1 MGCSP
6 RQRWNWTW
14 QVSPEME
21 PNLSIRSPQPF
32 WLKVHT
38 GLLLQGCRVGL
49 LPFYFF
55 HVAIHGTLTQLRPKI
70 LLSPL
75 CYFEG
80 PRNKYLLAAHRLFK
94 TYAAGWKNSKKNNS
108 RSASFF
114 LSSDLCSWVEEQEE
128 KQQQVEHTCWK
139 LVALQGLLTETE
151 PTQGQRVPLSHWPPA
166 FSG

>member
-21 PNLSIRSPQPF
+21 PNLTLQAPQPF
-32 WLKVHT
+32 LLKVHG
-38 GLLLQGCRVGL
+38 GLLLASKF

-70 LLSPL
+70 LLSAL

-80 PRNKYLLAAHRLFK
+80 PRNNCLQHTDSSRPMQLAGRTAR
-94 TYAAGWKNSKKNNS
+94 KNNS

-166 FSG
+166 FSR

>member
-21 PNLSIRSPQPF
+21 PNLTHCSHCSHFGSRYTLGSCCKAGP
-32 WLKVHT
+32 WH
-38 GLLLQGCRVGL
+38 
-49 LPFYFF
+49 FYFF
-55 HVAIHGTLTQLRPKI
+55 HVAIHGTLTQLRLKI

-151 PTQGQRVPLSHWPPA
+151 PTQGQGVPLSHWPPA
-166 FSG
+166 FSR

>member
-14 QVSPEME
+14 QMSPEME
-21 PNLSIRSPQPF
+21 PNLTLQYRSHF
-32 WLKVHT
+32 GSRYKLGSCCKA
-38 GLLLQGCRVGL
+38 GL

-94 TYAAGWKNSKKNNS
+94 TYAAGWKNNKKNNS

-139 LVALQGLLTETE
+139 LVALQGLLRETE
-151 PTQGQRVPLSHWPPA
+151 PTQGQSA
-166 FSG
+166 KSSS

>member
-1 MGCSP
+1 MGAALASAGTGPGKCHL
-6 RQRWNWTW
+6 RWNRI
-14 QVSPEME
+14 EY
-21 PNLSIRSPQPF
+21 
-32 WLKVHT
+32 
-38 GLLLQGCRVGL
+38 CRHCSHFGSRYTLGSCCKAGL

-55 HVAIHGTLTQLRPKI
+55 HVAIHGTVTQLRPKI

-94 TYAAGWKNSKKNNS
+94 TYAAGWKNNKKNNS

-128 KQQQVEHTCWK
+128 KQQQVEHTGDRTNSRPKCK
-139 LVALQGLLTETE
+139 EFLLVTGLQAVSALQ
-151 PTQGQRVPLSHWPPA
+151 V
-166 FSG
+166 

>member
-21 PNLSIRSPQPF
+21 PNLTLRALQPF
-32 WLKVHT
+32 WLKVHI
-38 GLLLQGCRVGL
+38 GLLLSSRL
-49 LPFYFF
+49 WLFYFF
-55 HVAIHGTLTQLRPKI
+55 HVAIHGTLTQLRLKI

-94 TYAAGWKNSKKNNS
+94 TYAAGRKNSKKNNS

-128 KQQQVEHTCWK
+128 NQQQVEHTCWK

-166 FSG
+166 FSR

>member
-14 QVSPEME
+14 QVSPEMK
-21 PNLSIRSPQPF
+21 PNLTLSGTIAILAQGTH
-32 WLKVHT
+32 WALATKQALA
-38 GLLLQGCRVGL
+38 LL
-49 LPFYFF
+49 FF

-166 FSG
+166 FSR

>member
-1 MGCSP
+1 MSP
-6 RQRWNWTW
+6 D
-14 QVSPEME
+14 ME
-21 PNLSIRSPQPF
+21 PNLTLQAPQTF
-32 WLKVHT
+32 WLKVHI
-38 GLLLQGCRVGL
+38 GLSLRSRPLALL
-49 LPFYFF
+49 FF

-94 TYAAGWKNSKKNNS
+94 THAAGWKNNKKNNS
-108 RSASFF
+108 RSTSFF

-139 LVALQGLLTETE
+139 LVALQGFFTETE
-151 PTQGQRVPLSHWPPA
+151 PTQGSECKEFLLVTGLQAVSALQV
-166 FSG
+166 